1 MTDII
6 FAGFGG
12 QGILTTGMITAESA
26 MRLDKNVTWYP
37 SYGSQMRG
45 GTANCTVK
53 ISDGEIAS
61 PYAST
66 LDILVAMNVASVDK
80 FQGNL
85 KPGALMLVDSG
96 AVPDNYPIRDD
107 IKVVRVPVTDIAKD
121 CDNPRGAN
129 LVMLGTMA
137 GHTDLFP
144 SVDKLVSLV
153 DTFFE
158 KKGKTNPKNA
168 ECVKAGAAVK

>member
-12 QGILTTGMITAESA
+12 QGVLTTGQITAESA

-53 ISDGEIAS
+53 IADGEIAS
-61 PYAST
+61 PYAT
-66 LDILVAMNVASVDK
+66 ELDILVAMNVASVDK
-80 FQGNL
+80 FMAQI
-85 KPGALMLVDSG
+85 KPGGLLMVDSG
-96 AVPDNYPIRDD
+96 DVPESYPIRDD
-107 IKVVRVPVTDIAKD
+107 IEYIRVPVTDVAKE

-137 GHTDLFP
+137 NHTDLFP
-144 SVDKLVSLV
+144 SVDKLVELV
-153 DTFFE
+153 DVFFE

-168 ECVKAGAAVK
+168 DCVRAGAKY